1 MPITVFSSS
10 LQPFR
15 KLWVKNGPA
24 CEYFGEWNSH
34 EMYWGS
40 PVQTKKI
47 VLDAQ
52 LCCLSVKWIK
62 PGIWFSSDVFC
73 WHETGT
79 SLWSCRTS
87 RCCEL
92 LKKLLRENPFPWH
105 PRNPAWLYS
114 PLLTLWI
121 LINGN
126 FRKPQKRKNLCNKD
140 IANGDDAFETRY
152 ERNCRYVRIFK
163 QLHSCWWI
171 I

>member
-1 MPITVFSSS
+1 MKIRCVLAFVNAKVNANHIFSSS

-79 SLWSCRTS
+79 SFVKLQDQQMLWAP
-87 RCCEL
+87 
-92 LKKLLRENPFPWH
+92 KK
-105 PRNPAWLYS
+105 
-114 PLLTLWI
+114 
-121 LINGN
+121 
-126 FRKPQKRKNLCNKD
+126 
-140 IANGDDAFETRY
+140 IA
-152 ERNCRYVRIFK
+152 
-163 QLHSCWWI
+163 
-171 I
+171 